1 MAKITFWKGTLA
13 QYAAKKA
20 ANQLD
25 ENRLYFIEEAA
36 ATGDNLKISGVVGEC
51 ADMNGSYVLVNRD
64 DENPTLWENANGCSI
79 VVTPAGFLELLSA
92 AFDGIAAD
100 GDADY
105 PGTAAGVV
113 AGAASLTTHIDG
125 LENMVISID
134 DSPLLGSL
142 YKGKTLIAPQ
152 RLGELTVGTK
162 DEDKVPTAKAVAEFV
177 ASFFAEGS
185 AYEEAIKG
193 ITDRLDAAEG
203 RLDTAEGDID
213 NLEGRM
219 GTAEGDIDALE
230 GRATTIEGKLTTAEG
245 AITGLEANKANKS
258 DVYTKEEIT
267 NMLSSALEFK
277 GTVETVADLPE
288 TAETGDL
295 YYVKEASKEY
305 VYVEALA
312 GSAGITLS
320 NAHYTDPTGAKRSLD
335 GTYLPYPS
343 DEFPDTQPLF
353 RCEQTSPFGEYA
365 AETVPQFI
373 YKLDQKWAV
382 SSVPEYGYSTSLEW
396 DYVTDDPSET
406 SGPITVGTD
415 GITLDTEPTI
425 TSGNGHTGWEELGGV
440 VDYSVFVQKTTKVNG
455 KALSEDITLTGDDIK
470 VGTFDTEGAVTT
482 IGGETTLSGAIKA
495 LDEAISGVTG
505 GSGGEGGSL
514 ASKMDKVSADA
525 ADQILTASSTGNA
538 AASGYKVGGETFG
551 ETAKANTVATEAA
564 VMAALKATNDEVAGK
579 MSLVASAVDGNIV
592 AMDANGDSK
601 DSGFSISSAETIAD
615 VANASATKLVNEKAV
630 AVAIA
635 NATIEWIEG

>member
-51 ADMNGSYVLVNRD
+51 ADMNGSYVLVERN
-64 DENPTLWENANGCSI
+64 DEVPTLWENANGCSI
-79 VVTPAGFLELLSA
+79 IVTPAGFLELQSA
-92 AFDGIAAD
+92 AFGGIASSGEAEF
-100 GDADY
+100 
-105 PGTAAGVV
+105 PGTAAGVIN
-113 AGAASLTTHIDG
+113 GAASLVHDADG
-125 LENMVISID
+125 LDNMVISMD

-219 GTAEGDIDALE
+219 DTAEGDIDALK
-230 GRATTIEGKLTTAEG
+230 GRVKTTEDLLAGFSVSAGITVTGTDYDGDYTPYDANATGADRSFVGPADEDGYVSCTIRYDEDNQWWALNSDGTDMFWANVSTDATVEEICAALTSAANTQGATDALFTAAAG
-245 AITGLEANKANKS
+245 NVKAVMDTKADKAN
-258 DVYTKEEIT
+258 VYTKEEIK

-277 GTVETVADLPE
+277 GTVETVAGLPA
-288 TAETGDL
+288 TGETGDL

-305 VYVEALA
+305 VFIEEGDA
-312 GSAGITLS
+312 G
-320 NAHYTDPTGAKRSLD
+320 H
-335 GTYLPYPS
+335 
-343 DEFPDTQPLF
+343 
-353 RCEQTSPFGEYA
+353 
-365 AETVPQFI
+365 
-373 YKLDQKWAV
+373 
-382 SSVPEYGYSTSLEW
+382 
-396 DYVTDDPSET
+396 
-406 SGPITVGTD
+406 
-415 GITLDTEPTI
+415 
-425 TSGNGHTGWEELGGV
+425 WEELGGV

-601 DSGFSISSAETIAD
+601 NSGFSISSAETIAD

-630 AVAIA
+630 ATAIA

>member
-20 ANQLD
+20 ANALD
-25 ENRLYFIEEAA
+25 ENRLYFIEEAGSADVPVNSIMVSGLPVAEANGLYVTSETDPENISGWTLSTNSEYSATIELNLGLRFATPEGDMVAMLRTPQEDSDYISMDTLLEA
-36 ATGDNLKISGVVGEC
+36 ASNPENWSVETGDASAIT
-51 ADMNGSYVLVNRD
+51 LVKAEGGNI
-64 DENPTLWENANGCSI
+64 N
-79 VVTPAGFLELLSA
+79 
-92 AFDGIAAD
+92 
-100 GDADY
+100 
-105 PGTAAGVV
+105 
-113 AGAASLTTHIDG
+113 
-125 LENMVISID
+125 
-134 DSPLLGSL
+134 LLGSL

-152 RLGELTVGTK
+152 RLGELTAGTT
-162 DEDKVPTAKAVAEFV
+162 DEDKVPTAKAVADFV
-177 ASFFAEGS
+177 ATFFAEGS

-193 ITDRLDAAEG
+193 ITDRLDDAEG

-245 AITGLEANKANKS
+245 AITALDTNKANKA

-277 GTVETVADLPE
+277 GTVNTVADLPE

-305 VYVEALA
+305 VYVA
-312 GSAGITLS
+312 TL
-320 NAHYTDPTGAKRSLD
+320 K
-335 GTYLPYPS
+335 S
-343 DEFPDTQPLF
+343 DT
-353 RCEQTSPFGEYA
+353 
-365 AETVPQFI
+365 
-373 YKLDQKWAV
+373 
-382 SSVPEYGYSTSLEW
+382 
-396 DYVTDDPSET
+396 
-406 SGPITVGTD
+406 
-415 GITLDTEPTI
+415 
-425 TSGNGHTGWEELGGV
+425 HTGWEELGGV

-525 ADQILTASSTGNA
+525 ADQILTVSSTGNA

-601 DSGFSISSAETIAD
+601 NSGFSISSAETIAD

-630 AVAIA
+630 ATAIA